1 MKRTVL
7 LITVVLGMTGPAQAQ
22 PLLTVAERSDYK
34 ATSKNSEVIE
44 YCQEL
49 AKKSPLIRLAE
60 IGATAEGRKLPL
72 VILADPPVATPEEAV
87 KSGKLVVFAMGN
99 IHAGEVDGKEALL
112 MLMRDLALAKDRPL
126 LKDLVILCVPNFNA
140 DGGDKLSAKNRTK
153 QNGPPEVGTRENA
166 QKYDLNRDYI
176 KLESPECRALVQFF
190 NKWDPAL
197 IIDTHTTDGSYHN
210 FLITY
215 YGPRH
220 PACDA
225 HLVDF
230 TRDSLLPD
238 LGIRLKKHSG
248 YLANFYGN
256 FADNKRRWDT
266 YPAQPRYGTQY
277 VGLRHRIGILC
288 ESYIYAPYKDRV
300 LASRDFVLS
309 CFEYAAQNKD
319 VVRKLLKDAEANS
332 AKAKVALQHKQVPLG
347 KEVTIVGIE
356 GGKTAPPGTTK
367 EFVVTYLGKCES
379 TLEVTRPF
387 AYVVPA
393 SFKKAIDT
401 LELHGIILEQLKD
414 NAEVPAEIYRVE
426 KLTLEPPYQGHK
438 AVKVDAKVRT
448 EKRGLKAGDIVVR
461 LDQPLGTLAAFLLE
475 PQSEDGL
482 CTWNFF
488 DAGLKEGTDYPVVRL
503 AAKVDLKIERLSGK

>member
-1 MKRTVL
+1 MAHPKSA
-7 LITVVLGMTGPAQAQ
+7 PAKT
-22 PLLTVAERSDYK
+22 LR
-34 ATSKNSEVIE
+34 
-44 YCQEL
+44 
-49 AKKSPLIRLAE
+49 
-60 IGATAEGRKLPL
+60 
-72 VILADPPVATPEEAV
+72 
-87 KSGKLVVFAMGN
+87 
-99 IHAGEVDGKEALL
+99 
-112 MLMRDLALAKDRPL
+112 
-126 LKDLVILCVPNFNA
+126 
-140 DGGDKLSAKNRTK
+140 
-153 QNGPPEVGTRENA
+153 
-166 QKYDLNRDYI
+166 KYDLNRDYI

-210 FLITY
+210 FTITY
-215 YGPRH
+215 DGPRH

-225 HLVDF
+225 RLIDF

-248 YLANFYGN
+248 YLASFYGN
-256 FADNKRRWDT
+256 FADGKRLWET

-319 VVRKLLKDAEANS
+319 VITKLLKDAEANS
-332 AKAKVALQHKQVPLG
+332 AKAKVALRHKQVPLG
-347 KEVTIVGIE
+347 KDLTIVGIE

-367 EFVVTYLGKCES
+367 DFVVTYLGKCEA

-393 SFKKAIDT
+393 SFKQAIEN
-401 LELHGIILEQLKD
+401 LERHGIILERLKE
-414 NAEVPAEIYRVE
+414 NAELPAEIYRVE
-426 KLTLEPPYQGHK
+426 KLTMAAPYQGHK

-503 AAKVDLKIERLSGK
+503 PAKVDLKTERVSGK